1 MATVAGV
8 SWDARFQETVAVVDE
23 MLARADSR

>member
-1 MATVAGV
+1 V

-23 MLARADSR
+23 TLARADSR